1 MADKTI
7 QKKLAALP
15 SVDELLRSEAG
26 AAWLERHPRSLVVAS
41 IREAIDEARRDV
53 RNEGSAL
60 KSSNITDGIAMRL
73 AKKSRPRLRPVI
85 NATGVI
91 LHTNLG
97 RAPLPDA
104 VLNHVMEVSRGYSN
118 LEYDIEHGER
128 GKRYSHIVG
137 ILREITGAEDA
148 IVVNNNAAA
157 VLLCLSALAAG
168 REVVVSRGELIE
180 IGGAFRVPDVM
191 RAGGAILREAG
202 TTNKTHLRDYE
213 AATGPETALYLKVH
227 PSNYRIIGFTKEAML
242 ADLVKL
248 GRERGVPVMYDLG
261 SGSIIDL
268 AKYGIG
274 GEPTVREVVEAGVD
288 VVTFSGDKLLG
299 GPQGGIIV
307 GRKALVQ
314 TIQKHPL
321 TRALR
326 VDKMTL
332 AALEA
337 VLMLYRDHERAIHEL
352 PVLSMLTAPDDTLK
366 RRAALIAKK
375 LAKAVG
381 GAADV
386 KILREASQAGG
397 GSLPEHEM
405 PTWAVSISPAEMS
418 AAAAEE
424 KLRAGETA
432 VIVRVKENRVLLDA
446 RTIADRE
453 IPALIVALKAV
464 LTG

>member
-1 MADKTI
+1 M
-7 QKKLAALP
+7 
-15 SVDELLRSEAG
+15 DELLRSASG
-26 AAWLERHPRSLVVAS
+26 AAWLASHPRSLVVAS
-41 IREAIDEARRDV
+41 IREAIDEARRKVLADGPAPD
-53 RNEGSAL
+53 GSY
-60 KSSNITDGIAMRL
+60 ITHAVSDSL
-73 AKKSRPRLRPVI
+73 AKKSRPHLRPVI

-104 VLNHVMEVSRGYSN
+104 ILDHIKAVSRGYSN
-118 LEYDIEHGER
+118 LEYDIERGER

-227 PSNYRIIGFTKEAML
+227 PSNYRIIGFTKEAPL

-261 SGSIIDL
+261 SGSIINL

-307 GRKALVQ
+307 GRKALIQ
-314 TIQKHPL
+314 AIQKHPL

-337 VLMLYRDHERAIHEL
+337 VLMLYRDEEQAIREL
-352 PVLSMLTAPDDTLK
+352 PVLSMLTASDETLK
-366 RRAALIAKK
+366 RRAGIIAKR

-386 KILREASQAGG
+386 KIVREASQAGG

-405 PTWAVSISPAEMS
+405 KTWAVSISPADMS
-418 AAAAEE
+418 AAALEE

-432 VIVRVKENRVLLDA
+432 VIVRVKEDRILLDA

-453 IPALIVALKAV
+453 IQELVGAVAVALSS
-464 LTG
+464 